1 MTGHFFRGF
10 IDEMDKLAVSAPTAA
25 WAMARGLTGGIAAGL
40 MAGSM
45 MRMVNKGRPERERI
59 SAMGPM
65 LSAGAI
71 GTVTGLGKGF
81 AEKGIERT
89 VRKILTKGKI

>member
-1 MTGHFFRGF
+1 MNYFFKGF
-10 IDEMDKLAVSAPTAA
+10 EDELSKLAVSVPTTA

-45 MRMVNKGRPERERI
+45 MNMVNRGKPKDQKA
-59 SAMGPM
+59 SVMAPM

-71 GTVTGLGKGF
+71 GTMTGLGKGF
-81 AEKGIERT
+81 AEKGIERSIAK
-89 VRKILTKGKI
+89 VLTRGKI